1 MSHKEELEKANEELQ
16 TASYAHQVTSNPA
29 YKQAM
34 MVIRAD
40 LIKKFTRI
48 SFKDT
53 EELLEVK
60 RRMDT
65 IEQIQSLFERTMET
79 GRLAETKISR
89 LEQLINKIRN

>member
-1 MSHKEELEKANEELQ
+1 MNEKQQLEQAKEDYQA
-16 TASYAHQVTSNPA
+16 AGYAQQVVNNPA

-40 LIKKFTRI
+40 LLQKFTSV

-53 EELLEVK
+53 DELLEIK

-79 GRLAETKISR
+79 GRVAEHKIGKLTKF
-89 LEQLINKIRN
+89 LNKLRN